1 MKKISEKTISNAAM
15 AYVVLMIVGVCV
27 WANMEDSMVK
37 TLLATAL
44 GTTMVCMTA
53 AMVAWSNKR

>member
-1 MKKISEKTISNAAM
+1 M

-37 TLLATAL
+37 TLLATAM